1 MGLTDKLKG
10 IKKDDVDNINSQA
23 GKYAGGKDGQTGTD
37 LAQDKYKQYKAGKT
51 ADSAKDSL
59 TGQNQGASSGTSG
72 YGAGAGAGT
81 GSGAGAVVE

>member
-37 LAQDKYKQYKAGKT
+37 LAQDKYKQYKAGKLLIVQRFI
-51 ADSAKDSL
+51 DWSKPRS
-59 TGQNQGASSGTSG
+59 Q
-72 YGAGAGAGT
+72 
-81 GSGAGAVVE
+81 